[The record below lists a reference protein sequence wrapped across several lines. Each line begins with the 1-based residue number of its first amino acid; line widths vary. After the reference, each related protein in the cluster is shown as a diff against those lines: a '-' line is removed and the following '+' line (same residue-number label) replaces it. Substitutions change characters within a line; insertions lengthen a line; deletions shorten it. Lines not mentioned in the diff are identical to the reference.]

1 MEIENIFI
9 ILLILFNFL
18 LIVFFDKIK
27 IFHIN
32 LDYPDGK
39 RKLHKRPVPLAGGI
53 IIFSNLII
61 YLLFILNY
69 QILFLNEIIFENNE
83 NFILFFITSFL
94 IFGLGFV
101 DDKLNLSASRKF
113 LLILIII
120 FLTLFFDN
128 SLCIKIIKFSFL
140 EKELYL
146 SKYFSLIFTCFCF
159 LVFLNACNMFDGINL
174 QSGAYSIIIFLGIL
188 NFNSESLLIKI
199 ILISIL
205 TFTFLNLKNKCFLGD
220 SGSLLVS
227 FIIGYFFVK
236 LYNNEIISHTDEVVI
251 YMLLPG
257 IDLIRLFFKRISL
270 KRNPLSS
277 DRFHLHH
284 LLLKKYSYKKNN
296 YNINSTYYFSYSNEL
311 FGIKYIIYNSIF
323 YFNLL
328 YFINFHYQKKININ
342 FLLAL
347 FLSRNSRNI

>member
-9 ILLILFNFL
+9 VLLTLFNFL

-27 IFHIN
+27 IFHTN

-61 YLLFILNY
+61 YLLLILNH
-69 QILFLNEIIFENNE
+69 QILFFNEIIFKNNE
-83 NFILFFITSFL
+83 NFIIFFITSFL

-101 DDKLNLSASRKF
+101 DDKLNISASRKF
-113 LLILIII
+113 ILISIII

-146 SKYFSLIFTCFCF
+146 SQYISLLFTCFCF

-205 TFTFLNLKNKCFLGD
+205 TFTFLNSKNKCFLGD
-220 SGSLLVS
+220 SGSLLIS
-227 FIIGYFFVK
+227 FIIGYFFIK
-236 LYNNEIISHTDEVVI
+236 LYNNELISHTDEVVI

-284 LLLKKYSYKKNN
+284 LLLKKYSYKKTIIILIALIIFPILMN
-296 YNINSTYYFSYSNEL
+296 YLGLNRLFVILIFLFIYST
-311 FGIKYIIYNSIF
+311 
-323 YFNLL
+323 LL
-328 YFINFHYQKKININ
+328 ILISSKK
-342 FLLAL
+342 
-347 FLSRNSRNI
+347 SR

>member
-9 ILLILFNFL
+9 VLLTLFNFL

-27 IFHIN
+27 IFHTN

-61 YLLFILNY
+61 YLLLILNH
-69 QILFLNEIIFENNE
+69 QILFFNEIIFKNNE
-83 NFILFFITSFL
+83 NFIIFFITSFL

-101 DDKLNLSASRKF
+101 DDKLNISASRKF
-113 LLILIII
+113 ILISIII

-146 SKYFSLIFTCFCF
+146 SQFISLLFTCFCF

-205 TFTFLNLKNKCFLGD
+205 TFTFLNSKNKCFLGD
-220 SGSLLVS
+220 SGSLLIS
-227 FIIGYFFVK
+227 FIIGYFFIK
-236 LYNNEIISHTDEVVI
+236 LYNNELISHTDEVVI

-284 LLLKKYSYKKNN
+284 LLLKKYSYKKTIIILIALIIFPILMN
-296 YNINSTYYFSYSNEL
+296 YLGLNRLFVILIFLFIYST
-311 FGIKYIIYNSIF
+311 
-323 YFNLL
+323 LL
-328 YFINFHYQKKININ
+328 ILISSKK
-342 FLLAL
+342 
-347 FLSRNSRNI
+347 SR

>member
-9 ILLILFNFL
+9 VLLTLFNFL

-27 IFHIN
+27 IFHTN

-61 YLLFILNY
+61 YLLLILNH
-69 QILFLNEIIFENNE
+69 QILFFNEIIFKNNE
-83 NFILFFITSFL
+83 NFIIFFITSFL

-101 DDKLNLSASRKF
+101 DDKLNISASRKF
-113 LLILIII
+113 ILISIII
-120 FLTLFFDN
+120 FFTLFFDN

-146 SKYFSLIFTCFCF
+146 SQYISLLFTCFCF

-205 TFTFLNLKNKCFLGD
+205 TFTFLNSKNKCFLGD
-220 SGSLLVS
+220 SGSLLIS
-227 FIIGYFFVK
+227 FIIGYFFIK
-236 LYNNEIISHTDEVVI
+236 LYNNELISHTDEVVI

-284 LLLKKYSYKKNN
+284 LLLKKYSYKKTIIILIALIIFPILMN
-296 YNINSTYYFSYSNEL
+296 YLGLNRLFVILIFLFIYST
-311 FGIKYIIYNSIF
+311 
-323 YFNLL
+323 LL
-328 YFINFHYQKKININ
+328 ILISSKK
-342 FLLAL
+342 
-347 FLSRNSRNI
+347 SR

>member
-27 IFHIN
+27 IFHTN

-61 YLLFILNY
+61 YLLLILNH
-69 QILFLNEIIFENNE
+69 QILFFNEIIFKNNE
-83 NFILFFITSFL
+83 NFIIFFITSFL

-101 DDKLNLSASRKF
+101 DDKLNISASRKF
-113 LLILIII
+113 ILISIII

-146 SKYFSLIFTCFCF
+146 SQYISLLFTCFCF

-205 TFTFLNLKNKCFLGD
+205 TFTFLNSKNKCFLGD
-220 SGSLLVS
+220 SGSLLIS
-227 FIIGYFFVK
+227 FIIGYFFIK
-236 LYNNEIISHTDEVVI
+236 LYNNELISHTDEVVI

-284 LLLKKYSYKKNN
+284 LLLKKYSYKKTIIILIALIIFPILMN
-296 YNINSTYYFSYSNEL
+296 YLGLNRLFVILIFLFIYST
-311 FGIKYIIYNSIF
+311 
-323 YFNLL
+323 LL
-328 YFINFHYQKKININ
+328 ILISSKK
-342 FLLAL
+342 
-347 FLSRNSRNI
+347 SR

>member
-9 ILLILFNFL
+9 VLLTLFNFL

-27 IFHIN
+27 IFHTN

-61 YLLFILNY
+61 YLLLILNH
-69 QILFLNEIIFENNE
+69 QILFFNEIIFKNNE
-83 NFILFFITSFL
+83 NFIIFFIISFL

-101 DDKLNLSASRKF
+101 DDKLNISASRKF
-113 LLILIII
+113 ILISIII

-146 SKYFSLIFTCFCF
+146 SQYISLLFTCFCF

-205 TFTFLNLKNKCFLGD
+205 TFTFLNSKNKCFLGD
-220 SGSLLVS
+220 SGSLLIS
-227 FIIGYFFVK
+227 FIIGYFFIK
-236 LYNNEIISHTDEVVI
+236 LYNNELISHTDEVVI

-257 IDLIRLFFKRISL
+257 IDLIRLFFKRILL

-284 LLLKKYSYKKNN
+284 LLLKKYSYKKTIIILIALIIFPILMN
-296 YNINSTYYFSYSNEL
+296 YLGLNRLFVILIFLFIYST
-311 FGIKYIIYNSIF
+311 
-323 YFNLL
+323 LL
-328 YFINFHYQKKININ
+328 ILISSKK
-342 FLLAL
+342 
-347 FLSRNSRNI
+347 SR